1 MGKDQPLRRGKDPIT
16 IPSFGEKDE
25 KQECTL
31 VSCRNCGTSPRPLGE
46 GGGDPAVA
54 GEPGEEV
61 SGSFSKQGPSGEQMS
76 KYCVMMVAGERSGDL
91 YGAELAA
98 ELKTQLDAVDVF
110 GCGGDAMRQA
120 GVQTTVD
127 SHQFAMVGITE
138 IFSGLPR
145 AYRAFQALMAEVDR
159 RRPQLAILIDSPSL
173 NLRLAKRLKRREIP
187 VVYFIGPQIWAW
199 KKWRMR
205 HVRQRVDKM
214 LCIFDFEER
223 IYQRAGVPVEYVG
236 HPLAEMMARRPRLP
250 RLDFFAKAGLDPKTP
265 TVALLPGSREIEVA
279 YNLPTMLDAAR
290 RLTVQRGRESLQ
302 FVLALASAP
311 DAEHLETKMLA
322 SYATGVTVRAVTR
335 ATYDALE
342 HSDVAVVASGTAT
355 VEAALLQCPMV
366 VVYRVSPVTAF
377 FARFMIDVP
386 FYSMV
391 NLLAGNPIVKELIQ
405 QDFTERAVADEVEH
419 LLDHPEKRRKMVE
432 ELAVIRSH
440 LDAGGAMRRTAGA
453 IVHFLQE
460 QVTDSRKVGIGTS

>member
-1 MGKDQPLRRGKDPIT
+1 
-16 IPSFGEKDE
+16 
-25 KQECTL
+25 
-31 VSCRNCGTSPRPLGE
+31 
-46 GGGDPAVA
+46 
-54 GEPGEEV
+54 
-61 SGSFSKQGPSGEQMS
+61 
-76 KYCVMMVAGERSGDL
+76 
-91 YGAELAA
+91 
-98 ELKTQLDAVDVF
+98 
-110 GCGGDAMRQA
+110 
-120 GVQTTVD
+120 
-127 SHQFAMVGITE
+127 
-138 IFSGLPR
+138 
-145 AYRAFQALMAEVDR
+145 
-159 RRPQLAILIDSPSL
+159 
-173 NLRLAKRLKRREIP
+173 
-187 VVYFIGPQIWAW
+187 
-199 KKWRMR
+199 
-205 HVRQRVDKM
+205 VRQRVDKM

-405 QDFTERAVADEVEH
+405 QDFTEWAVADEVEH